1 MLVKPIGQPTE
12 LFKGYKSQIKTLW
25 RKGKLKSVVRGL
37 YGDILTKDNLSVEH
51 LKPHSKGGRTVLS
64 NLALASQ
71 DKNNARGCNPL
82 KDFLTKEMAEK
93 YLKQFENIRRK
104 NFNGNQYIVMLRK
117 TFEELL

>member
-1 MLVKPIGQPTE
+1 MEIRPIGKPS
-12 LFKGYKSQIKTLW
+12 LFQGYKSQIKTLW
-25 RKGKLKSVVRGL
+25 RKGKLKSVVCGL

-51 LKPHSKGGRTVLS
+51 LKPHSQGGRTVLS

-71 DKNNARGCNPL
+71 DKNNARGCKPL

-104 NFNGNQYIVMLRK
+104 NFNGNQYIKMLRK